1 VGGAGQLLLA
11 SDGLVNYA
19 PMRRIVE
26 LTRDGEWDG
35 LAARLCELVRLRSGA
50 LPDDVAVVLARV

>member
-1 VGGAGQLLLA
+1 MGGA